1 MFRVSVFRV
10 SVFRRSGVPAFRRS
24 GVPAF
29 RVSVQAVGSRSEEGV
44 FEDHGGQIVA
54 RSQMNKDGNS
64 DN

>member
-1 MFRVSVFRV
+1 MFRVSV
-10 SVFRRSGVPAFRRS
+10 FRRS

-64 DN
+64 DK